1 MNKAMKAALLSALVL
16 PGAGHLLLKKYI
28 TAVILAGASVA
39 SLYFLVATAIEKAL
53 RITEKI
59 QSGEVPRDVAT
70 ITELIAR
77 QTTGPEAQ
85 LPNIATAV
93 LCIAW
98 LIGII
103 DSYRMGRVQDK
114 NLELRSDGVRHPIS
128 HK

>member
-39 SLYFLVATAIEKAL
+39 SRYFLVATEIEKAL

-103 DSYRMGRVQDK
+103 DSYRVGCGQEQHE
-114 NLELRSDGVRHPIS
+114 N
-128 HK
+128 